1 MISPLYNFNR
11 ERKIMATEMRLN
23 NDYRKGLTKDF
34 RKHAEQEDTPQKEE
48 YKQCISD
55 YDRAVVNAF
64 GTVTQVIERAFPPE
78 DVVKLRQLQD
88 KYSTVDSVAK
98 DSCFYLKVVDE
109 QGSTNWLETDERRNR
124 YSYNSNNDDD
134 EDTRFPEKHFSFE
147 LFGNYQGNNDYHSNH
162 QGNKFA
168 YAYFRDDLLGQGLNP
183 DIEIE
188 HKDNNNNPHL
198 SIARENLDKYLQQNH
213 INTAWEDKYALWIIG
228 TGGCRSRAIKCTR
241 SEFDSVQAMLH
252 SKQAVVQCHE
262 IWIESILRQTEVVKT
277 AIQSYKNLS
286 SVKELADTLG
296 WSVNEHMLLQKG
308 TDLVISDPNSI
319 KSMLDN
325 IKGVQQTREE
335 KILAVM
341 KYNKEEALAN

>member
-1 MISPLYNFNR
+1 
-11 ERKIMATEMRLN
+11 MANEMRLN

-34 RKHAEQEDTPQKEE
+34 RLHAQQEDTPQKDE
-48 YKQCISD
+48 YQQSISD
-55 YDRAVVNAF
+55 YDIAVANAF
-64 GTVTQVIERAFPPE
+64 WSVTKVIERAFPPE
-78 DVVKLRQLQD
+78 DVVQLRQLQD

-109 QGSTNWLETDERRNR
+109 HGSTNWLETDERSS

-134 EDTRFPEKHFSFE
+134 EDTRFPERHFSFE
-147 LFGNYQGNNDYHSNH
+147 LFGNYTGNNDYSYGQ

-168 YAYFRDDLLGQGLNP
+168 YAYFRDDLLGQGFNP

-188 HKDNNNNPHL
+188 HKDNSNNPHL
-198 SIARENLDKYLQQNH
+198 SVARENLDMYLKQNH
-213 INTAWEDKYALWIIG
+213 INNAWGDKYALWIIG

-241 SEFDSVQAMLH
+241 SEFDSAQTMLH

-262 IWIESILRQTEVVKT
+262 KWIEGVLRQTEVVKT
-277 AIQSYKNLS
+277 AIQSYKHLS

-308 TDLVISDPNSI
+308 TDLVISNPDSI

-325 IKGVQQTREE
+325 IKGVQQTRED

-341 KYNKEEALAN
+341 KYNKEKALAS

>member
-1 MISPLYNFNR
+1 
-11 ERKIMATEMRLN
+11 MATEMRLN

-34 RKHAEQEDTPQKEE
+34 RLHAEQEDTPQKEE
-48 YKQCISD
+48 YKQSISD
-55 YDRAVVNAF
+55 YDTAVANAF
-64 GTVTQVIERAFPPE
+64 RTVTQVIERAFPPE
-78 DVVKLRQLQD
+78 DVVQLRQLQD

-109 QGSTNWLETDERRNR
+109 HGSTNWLETDERRSHYHYNR
-124 YSYNSNNDDD
+124 NNDRDD

-147 LFGNYQGNNDYHSNH
+147 LFGNYQGNYDYSYNNE
-162 QGNKFA
+162 GNRFA

-188 HKDNNNNPHL
+188 HKDNKNNPHL
-198 SIARENLDKYLQQNH
+198 SIARENMDKYFKG
-213 INTAWEDKYALWIIG
+213 NTSIVERWTDKYALWIIG

-241 SEFDSVQAMLH
+241 SEFDSVQTMLH

-262 IWIESILRQTEVVKT
+262 KWIESVLRQTEVVKT
-277 AIQSYKNLS
+277 AIQSYKHLS

-308 TDLVISDPNSI
+308 TDLVISNPDSI

-325 IKGVQQTREE
+325 IKGVQQTRED

-341 KYNKEEALAN
+341 KYNKEKALAN